1 MDPKHDKK
9 NKPETVTDKKEVT
22 EEVVELAEDKHQKE
36 IEELKQNADEMKN
49 KYLRA
54 LADYQNF
61 EKRVR
66 EEKFAVREEVTF
78 QLLLRLVPFLD
89 NLDQAEIFIKDK
101 GLEMIRKQY
110 FQSLEEMG
118 IKEIPVLGKE
128 FDPHIAEA
136 IEMVDGEKDNIM
148 VEVLRKGYQY
158 HEKVLRPAQV
168 RVSRKKVN

>member
-9 NKPETVTDKKEVT
+9 NKQENT
-22 EEVVELAEDKHQKE
+22 EEVKTENVQPEKKEDPCKKE
-36 IEELKQNADEMKN
+36 IEELKQSVEEMKN

-61 EKRVR
+61 EKRVF
-66 EEKFAVREEVTF
+66 EEKLATREEVTF
-78 QLLLRLVPFLD
+78 QLLLRLIPFLD

-101 GLEMIRKQY
+101 GLAMIRKQY
-110 FQSLEEMG
+110 YQGLEEMG

-158 HEKVLRPAQV
+158 HDKVLRPAQV
-168 RVSRKKVN
+168 RVSKKKVN

>member
-9 NKPETVTDKKEVT
+9 NKQENAEEVKTENVQLEKKE
-22 EEVVELAEDKHQKE
+22 DPCKKE
-36 IEELKQNADEMKN
+36 IEELKQSVEEMKN

-61 EKRVR
+61 EKRVF
-66 EEKFAVREEVTF
+66 EEKLATREEVTF
-78 QLLLRLVPFLD
+78 QLLLRLIPFLD

-110 FQSLEEMG
+110 YQGLEEMG

-158 HEKVLRPAQV
+158 HDKVLRPAQV
-168 RVSRKKVN
+168 RVSKKKVN